1 MWNPFEIILALIAEF
16 YAGWSPLI
24 WDMLEILSGL
34 PFSNVV
40 LFILEMLIA
49 LPFMLIY
56 LLTGLFPL

>member
-1 MWNPFEIILALIAEF
+1 MWNPFEIILTLIAEL
-16 YAGWSPLI
+16 YAGWSPFI

-34 PFSNVV
+34 PFSNVA